1 MVSSVDGTNFS
12 RFLTVLEGAI
22 PDRLPLLHVWG
33 HREGYHAGHL
43 SAWANERRLPV
54 RAQTTFLKYQR
65 AHGHALGLGVEGWFS
80 KLPKGEGEAAGG
92 VHRYLQ
98 HGIEIGCDLRPFEE
112 LGDMDALAEE
122 TIRMKTLNQAHG
134 LGTRGFVTNSF
145 HALSGALGL
154 EDFCY
159 ALYDDR
165 DWLEAAMDQ
174 AERYNRRGL
183 EVMIRNGIDMVTIDG
198 DLAYKTGTMISPQ
211 LLREIWFPRTRA
223 CVELLK
229 DAGVA
234 VMYHTDGKVDAVL
247 PMLIEMG
254 VDCFHGC
261 EKAANDLADL
271 KARFG
276 RDITLIGNF
285 DHAEMTFGTPDE
297 IVAKTREMLA
307 IGMPGGRYI
316 ADINTSVPSE
326 APVANYAAFIDTIR
340 SEGVYA

>member
-1 MVSSVDGTNFS
+1 MSGYQ
-12 RFLTVLEGAI
+12 RLLTILSGGI

-33 HREGYHAGHL
+33 HREGYHVGHL
-43 SAWANERRLPV
+43 RAWAVGHSLPEG
-54 RAQTTFLKYQR
+54 ADTTFLEYQR
-65 AHGHALGLGVEGWFS
+65 AHGHALGIGVEGWFS

-92 VHRYLQ
+92 VQRYAQ
-98 HGIEIGCDLRPFEE
+98 HGIEIGCDLRSFEA
-112 LGDMDALAEE
+112 LGDLDTLAEE
-122 TIRMKTLNQAHG
+122 TLRRVALNRIYG

-174 AERYNRRGL
+174 AERFNRRGL
-183 EVMIRNGIDMVTIDG
+183 EVMIRNGVDMVTIDG
-198 DLAYKTGTMISPQ
+198 DIAYKTGTMISPQ
-211 LLREIWFPRTRA
+211 LLREIWFDRTRA

-229 DAGVA
+229 GAGVA

-261 EKAANDLADL
+261 EKQANDLADL

-276 RDITLIGNF
+276 GDITLIGNF
-285 DHAEMTFGTPDE
+285 DHAEMTFGTPDQ
-297 IVAKTREMLA
+297 IAAATRAMLA
-307 IGMPGGRYI
+307 TGMPGGRYI
-316 ADINTSVPSE
+316 ADINTSVPNE
-326 APVANYAAFIDTIR
+326 APVENYAAFVDTVR
-340 SEGVYA
+340 AEGVYG